1 MNKNEMI
8 GQIIEVRVTDAND
21 EFYFLQNE
29 GTTYRLAKEE
39 ITTQLDKENVISG
52 FAYENENHEL
62 QITTNLPK
70 SQFNRYAFGKVVA
83 SRRDLGVFV
92 DIGLPNKDVVVS
104 LDELPELTDLWPK
117 NGDSLMIA
125 LKVDGKGRLWGTI
138 ATEEIFKGISVK
150 ANESMKNKDVEAIA
164 YRLKMAGTHV
174 ITSDFELGF
183 IHPSE
188 RDREPRLG
196 EHLKARVIGIR
207 PDGTLNLSL
216 RRRAYEAISD
226 DAQMI
231 LAALQHSDGILN
243 YTDKSTPEDIKKYFG
258 ISKGQFKRAV
268 GHLMKAG
275 LVRQVDGKM
284 YINDTK

>member
-1 MNKNEMI
+1 MEKDKVI
-8 GQIIEVRVTDAND
+8 GHIIEARVTDQND
-21 EFYFLQNE
+21 DLYFLQYE
-29 GTTYRLAKEE
+29 GTTFR
-39 ITTQLDKENVISG
+39 LDKKEVEAELVKGALVSG
-52 FAYENENHEL
+52 FAYENEDHEM
-62 QITTNLPK
+62 QITKKIPTT
-70 SQFNRYAFGKVVA
+70 QIGRYAFGEVVA

-92 DIGLPNKDVVVS
+92 DIGLPNKDVAVS
-104 LDELPELTDLWPK
+104 LDELPELTNLWPK
-117 NGDSLMIA
+117 KGDSLMIA
-125 LKVDGKGRLWGTI
+125 LRVDAKGRLWGTI
-138 ATEEIFKGISVK
+138 ASEEIFKGISGK
-150 ANESMKNKDVEAIA
+150 ADTSMKNKNVEAIA

-196 EHLKARVIGIR
+196 EHLNARVIGVR

-231 LAALQHSDGILN
+231 LAALQHSEGVLN
-243 YTDKSTPEDIKKYFG
+243 YTDKSTPKDIKDYFG

-275 LVRQVDGKM
+275 LVKQTDGKM
-284 YINDTK
+284 YLNEK

>member
-1 MNKNEMI
+1 MEKDKVI
-8 GQIIEVRVTDAND
+8 GHIIEARVTDQND
-21 EFYFLQNE
+21 DLYFLQYE
-29 GTTYRLAKEE
+29 GTTFR
-39 ITTQLDKENVISG
+39 LDKKEVEAELVKGALVSG
-52 FAYENENHEL
+52 FAYENEDHEM
-62 QITTNLPK
+62 QITKKIPTT
-70 SQFNRYAFGKVVA
+70 QIGRYAFGEVVA

-92 DIGLPNKDVVVS
+92 DIGLPNKDVAVS
-104 LDELPELTDLWPK
+104 LDELPELTNLWPK
-117 NGDSLMIA
+117 KGDSLMIA
-125 LKVDGKGRLWGTI
+125 LRVDAKGRLWGTI
-138 ATEEIFKGISVK
+138 ASEEIFKGISGK
-150 ANESMKNKDVEAIA
+150 ADTSMKNKNVEAIA

-196 EHLKARVIGIR
+196 EHLNARVIGVR

-231 LAALQHSDGILN
+231 LAALQHSEGVLD
-243 YTDKSTPEDIKKYFG
+243 YTDKSTPEDIKDYFG

-275 LVRQVDGKM
+275 LVKQTDGKM
-284 YINDTK
+284 YLNEK

>member
-1 MNKNEMI
+1 MEKNKVI
-8 GQIIEVRVTDAND
+8 GHIIEARVTDQND
-21 EFYFLQNE
+21 DLYFLQYE
-29 GTTYRLAKEE
+29 GTTFR
-39 ITTQLDKENVISG
+39 LDKKEVEAELVKGALVSG
-52 FAYENENHEL
+52 FAYENEDHEM
-62 QITTNLPK
+62 QITKKIPTT
-70 SQFNRYAFGKVVA
+70 QIGRYAFGEVVA

-92 DIGLPNKDVVVS
+92 DIGLPNKDVAVS
-104 LDELPELTDLWPK
+104 LDELPELTNLWPK
-117 NGDSLMIA
+117 KGDSLMIA
-125 LKVDGKGRLWGTI
+125 LRVDAKGRLWGTI
-138 ATEEIFKGISVK
+138 ASEEIFKGISGK
-150 ANESMKNKDVEAIA
+150 ADTSMKNKNVEAIA

-196 EHLKARVIGIR
+196 EHLNARVIGVR

-231 LAALQHSDGILN
+231 LAALQHSEGVLN
-243 YTDKSTPEDIKKYFG
+243 YTDKSTPEDIKDYFG

-275 LVRQVDGKM
+275 LVKQTDGKM
-284 YINDTK
+284 YLNEK

>member
-1 MNKNEMI
+1 MEKDKVI
-8 GQIIEVRVTDAND
+8 GHIIEARVTDQND
-21 EFYFLQNE
+21 DLYFLQYE
-29 GTTYRLAKEE
+29 GTTFR
-39 ITTQLDKENVISG
+39 LDKKEVEAELVKGALVSG
-52 FAYENENHEL
+52 FAYENEDHEM
-62 QITTNLPK
+62 QITKKIPTT
-70 SQFNRYAFGKVVA
+70 QIGRYAFGEVVA

-92 DIGLPNKDVVVS
+92 DIGLPNKDVAVS
-104 LDELPELTDLWPK
+104 LDELPELTNLWPK
-117 NGDSLMIA
+117 KGDSLMIA
-125 LKVDGKGRLWGTI
+125 LRVDVKGRLWGTI
-138 ATEEIFKGISVK
+138 ASEEIFKGISGK
-150 ANESMKNKDVEAIA
+150 ADTSMKNKNVEAIA

-196 EHLKARVIGIR
+196 EHLNARVIGVR

-231 LAALQHSDGILN
+231 LAALQHSEGVLN
-243 YTDKSTPEDIKKYFG
+243 YTDKSTPEDIKDYFG

-275 LVRQVDGKM
+275 LVKQTDGKM
-284 YINDTK
+284 YLNEK

>member
-1 MNKNEMI
+1 MEKDKVI
-8 GQIIEVRVTDAND
+8 GHIIEARVTDQND
-21 EFYFLQNE
+21 DLYFLQYE
-29 GTTYRLAKEE
+29 GTTFR
-39 ITTQLDKENVISG
+39 LDKKEVEAELVKGALVSG
-52 FAYENENHEL
+52 FAYENEDHEM
-62 QITTNLPK
+62 QITKKIPTT
-70 SQFNRYAFGKVVA
+70 QIGRYAFGEVVA

-92 DIGLPNKDVVVS
+92 DIGLPNKDVAVS
-104 LDELPELTDLWPK
+104 LDELPELTNLWPK
-117 NGDSLMIA
+117 KGDSLMIA
-125 LKVDGKGRLWGTI
+125 LRVDAKGRLWGTI
-138 ATEEIFKGISVK
+138 ASEEIFKGISGK
-150 ANESMKNKDVEAIA
+150 ADTSMKNKNVEAIA

-196 EHLKARVIGIR
+196 EHLNARVIGVR

-231 LAALQHSDGILN
+231 LAALQHSEGVLN
-243 YTDKSTPEDIKKYFG
+243 YTDKSTPEDIKDYFG

-275 LVRQVDGKM
+275 LVKQTDGKM
-284 YINDTK
+284 YLNEK